1 MTNTEARI
9 TLGLREDEKTTESG
23 LEAVKEHLEW
33 EYTRSNTV
41 EKRQI
46 RKEMEAVNT
55 LLHFG
60 REYGKW

>member
-9 TLGLREDEKTTESG
+9 TLGLREDDRITESG

-33 EYTRSNTV
+33 EYARSNTV

-46 RKEMEAVNT
+46 RKEMEAVDT
-55 LLHFG
+55 LLYYG
-60 REYGKW
+60 RVYGKW